1 MERQLAALLVE
12 LSAEHYLPVFA
23 HHRLS
28 LDTLSRMSP
37 GDLAKVGSSL
47 LEEVREAGRATG
59 PTWPRDISH
68 SSFLAKPAV
77 VKCPRAPGFQRA
89 RTPAPSAPTQPSGP
103 RTLSGCEG
111 PETCVRGQRPCC
123 LPVCRAARLNTR
135 AVPDRCPPRGPGH
148 LSSRRACALEAEGL
162 CGSCPATLQQPS
174 LSRVNC
180 DRGSWL
186 TVIVR
191 SCRGS
196 PG

>member
-47 LEEVREAGRATG
+47 SEEVREAGRATG

-77 VKCPRAPGFQRA
+77 IKCYQMSQSPWLPESQDTRPLCPHPAKRAPHAVWLRRSRDVCPG
-89 RTPAPSAPTQPSGP
+89 PAAMLLTS
-103 RTLSGCEG
+103 L
-111 PETCVRGQRPCC
+111 PCC
-123 LPVCRAARLNTR
+123 PSQHKG
-135 AVPDRCPPRGPGH
+135 CP
-148 LSSRRACALEAEGL
+148 
-162 CGSCPATLQQPS
+162 
-174 LSRVNC
+174 
-180 DRGSWL
+180 
-186 TVIVR
+186 
-191 SCRGS
+191 
-196 PG
+196 